1 MAQVSLEERKKELS
15 SDGVKRR
22 VTRSKLRKTLAALQ
36 KLEPKCLENIER
48 VVNGQDMD
56 KEVTSTS
63 KWVIQ
68 QLQSLAKNAVQEE
81 IDYNNLRFRAMELEQ
96 QESGEEGEEAQE
108 EPKPRFSLYALPTKK
123 DLE

>member
-1 MAQVSLEERKKELS
+1 MAQASLEEKKQELS
-15 SDGVKRR
+15 TDGVKRR

-96 QESGEEGEEAQE
+96 QESGEEGEEVQE
-108 EPKPRFSLYALPTKK
+108 ETKPRFSLHVLPTAK
-123 DLE
+123 DLT